1 MDAADSLRR
10 RCTVFEEGC
19 GHALEMSD
27 LRPCHCIRSVAAM
40 ASVRS
45 RAGARADRGSIDG
58 S

>member
-1 MDAADSLRR
+1 MQLIVREDDVLY
-10 RCTVFEEGC
+10 TYEERC

-45 RAGARADRGSIDG
+45 RAGARPTDG
-58 S
+58 R